1 MQAREMSLRLH
12 GHDVY
17 QDFDPSP
24 YPDDIQGWNSQH
36 PLLQEVIRVKKPGI
50 IIEIGVWKGASAI
63 FMAEQLRMA
72 KIPSVVIGVDTFL
85 GSVTHL
91 TRPESRASLNP
102 RHGWPQLYY
111 QFMANVVRR
120 DLQNFICPFAQTS
133 ETAFQ
138 YFSQLN
144 LRPDVVHI
152 DAAHDYESVSR
163 DITNFFSL
171 LTPGGALVGDDFSA
185 EWPEV
190 IWAATEFAK
199 RNRLALQQLR
209 GKFLIQKDHG

>member
-17 QDFDPSP
+17 EGFDPSP
-24 YPDDIQGWNSQH
+24 YPDDVQGWNSEH
-36 PLLQEVIRVKKPGI
+36 PLLQEVIRVKKPSLV
-50 IIEIGVWKGASAI
+50 IEVGVWKGASAI
-63 FMAEQLRMA
+63 FMAEQLRTA
-72 KIPSVVIGVDTFL
+72 KLSSVVIGVDTFL

-91 TRPESRASLNP
+91 TRPESRASLMC

-120 DLQNFICPFAQTS
+120 DLQNYICPFAQTS
-133 ETAFQ
+133 DTAFQ

-152 DAAHDYESVSR
+152 DAAHDYESASR

-209 GKFLIQKDHG
+209 GKFLIQKGHD

>member
-1 MQAREMSLRLH
+1 MQAREMSLKLH
-12 GHDVY
+12 GNDVY
-17 QDFDPSP
+17 EGFDPNP
-24 YPDDIQGWNSQH
+24 YADDVQGWNSEH
-36 PLLQEVIRVKKPGI
+36 PLLQEVIRVKKPSLV
-50 IIEIGVWKGASAI
+50 IEVGVWKGASAI
-63 FMAEQLRMA
+63 FMAEQLRTA
-72 KIPSVVIGVDTFL
+72 KLSSTVIGVDTFL
-85 GSVTHL
+85 GSVSHL
-91 TRPESRASLNP
+91 TRPESRASLMS

-120 DLQNFICPFAQTS
+120 DLQDYICPFAQTS

-138 YFSQLN
+138 YFAQLN
-144 LRPDVVHI
+144 LRPEVVHI

-171 LTPGGALVGDDFSA
+171 LAPGGALVGDDFSA

-209 GKFLIQKDHG
+209 GKFLIQKGHA